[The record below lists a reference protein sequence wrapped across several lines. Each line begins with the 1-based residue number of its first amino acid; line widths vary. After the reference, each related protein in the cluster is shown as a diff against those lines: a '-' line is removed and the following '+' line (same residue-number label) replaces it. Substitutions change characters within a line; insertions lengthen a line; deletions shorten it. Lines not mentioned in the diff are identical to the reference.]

1 MADVGCQIDLKIAL
15 FCRSAQTYPA
25 SDIRHPKSDLTS
37 PNFSR
42 PNWARIDLG
51 ALAHNARALA
61 ANAAPARL
69 ICVIK
74 ANAYGHGAV
83 AVAQTLSELP
93 VVEMLAVASVDEGA
107 QLRAADIET
116 PILLLSA
123 LLPAEAID
131 AAQYQLTPTIWTR
144 ELAAAWSDATQKFGR
159 ALPAHFKVDTGMNRL
174 GVPACEAVARWRELQ
189 RFPDI
194 EWRGVYTHL
203 ACADDED
210 DEMSALQLQRFEQFT
225 SEAQLAENVLK
236 HTGNSAAQLRYKLS
250 HFDAVRPGLALY
262 GAHPC
267 ADLCQNP
274 IDLKPV
280 MTRLARVT
288 ALREVAAGE
297 SVSYGATW
305 RAPDAARVAVVA
317 CGYADGYL
325 RALSNRGEVLI
336 NGARFPVVGR
346 VTMDQ
351 ILVDVTAA
359 TPNVRI
365 GAEVILWGAGLPIEE
380 VANRADTISYE
391 LLCAV
396 SARVPRV
403 YS

>member
-1 MADVGCQIDLKIAL
+1 M
-15 FCRSAQTYPA
+15 
-25 SDIRHPKSDLTS
+25 TS
-37 PNFSR
+37 PQFSR
-42 PNWARIDLG
+42 PNWARIDLN

-61 ANAAPARL
+61 ENAAPARL

-74 ANAYGHGAV
+74 ADAYGHGAIP
-83 AVAQTLSELP
+83 VAQTLSALP
-93 VVEMLAVASVDEGA
+93 FVEMLAVASVDEGA
-107 QLRAADIET
+107 QLRTSGIKK

-123 LLPAEAID
+123 LLPTEVLS
-131 AAQYQLTPTIWTR
+131 AAKYHLTPTIWTA
-144 ELAAAWSDATQKFGR
+144 EIAAAWSDATQKVGR
-159 ALPAHFKVDTGMNRL
+159 ALPAHFKVDTGMARL
-174 GVPACEAVARWRELQ
+174 GVHWCEAAQRFAELQ

-194 EWRGVYTHL
+194 KWRGVYTHL

-210 DEMSALQLQRFEQFT
+210 DEISAVQLQRFERFL
-225 SEAQLAENVLK
+225 SEAAIGENVLR
-236 HTGNSAAQLRYKLS
+236 HAGNSAAQLRYKSS

-267 ADLCQNP
+267 GDLCAPALN
-274 IDLKPV
+274 LKPV

-288 ALREVAAGE
+288 AIREVAAGA

-305 RAPDAARVAVVA
+305 RAPQAARVAVVA

-359 TPNVRI
+359 TSPASSPVSPVNI
-365 GAEVILWGAGLPIEE
+365 GDEVILWGAGLPVEE
-380 VANRADTISYE
+380 VANRAGTISYE

-403 YS
+403 YL

>member
-1 MADVGCQIDLKIAL
+1 M
-15 FCRSAQTYPA
+15 
-25 SDIRHPKSDLTS
+25 TS
-37 PNFSR
+37 PQFSR
-42 PNWARIDLG
+42 PNWAHIDLN
-51 ALAHNARALA
+51 ALAHNARVLA
-61 ANAAPARL
+61 KNAAPARL

-83 AVAQTLSELP
+83 PVARALGELP
-93 VVEMLAVASVDEGA
+93 FVEMLAVASVDEGA
-107 QLRAADIET
+107 QLRAGGVEK

-123 LLPAEAID
+123 LLPAEAWD
-131 AAQYQLTPTIWTR
+131 AANYQLTPTIWTT
-144 ELAAAWSDATQKFGR
+144 ELAAAWNDAAR
-159 ALPAHFKVDTGMNRL
+159 EVALPAHFKVDTGMARL
-174 GVPACEAVARWRELQ
+174 GVHWCEAPQRWRELQ
-189 RFPDI
+189 RFSNI

-210 DEMSALQLQRFEQFT
+210 DEFSPLQLQRFAQFLSAT
-225 SEAQLAENVLK
+225 RPAENVLR
-236 HTGNSAAQLRYKLS
+236 HTGNSAAQLRYGAS

-267 ADLCQNP
+267 AELLESQT
-274 IDLKPV
+274 DLKPV
-280 MTRLARVT
+280 MTRLSRVT

-305 RAPDAARVAVVA
+305 RAPHAVRVAVVA

-351 ILVDVTAA
+351 IIVDVTAA
-359 TPNVRI
+359 TPPVAI
-365 GAEVILWGAGLPIEE
+365 GDEVTLWGAGLPVEE

-403 YS
+403 YSDSDGTGSKQQGAR